1 MSAKTFAIRA
11 SVSGAAVV
19 GLALHDWLGFDP
31 LRWLGLALY
40 LVCLAMFLRTL
51 IRALVKMKKVTADL
65 LVVSVMTVTLLD
77 GQPLSGAIVA

>member
-19 GLALHDWLGFDP
+19 CLALYDWLGFDP

-40 LVCLAMFLRTL
+40 LVCLAMFLWTL
-51 IRALVKMKKVTADL
+51 VLSLVKMKKVTADL
-65 LVVSVMTVTLLD
+65 LVVSVMAVSNSARL
-77 GQPLSGAIVA
+77 IRK

>member
-19 GLALHDWLGFDP
+19 SLALYNWLGFEP

-40 LVCLAMFLRTL
+40 VVCLAMFL
-51 IRALVKMKKVTADL
+51 L
-65 LVVSVMTVTLLD
+65 LLLTRRERR
-77 GQPLSGAIVA
+77 